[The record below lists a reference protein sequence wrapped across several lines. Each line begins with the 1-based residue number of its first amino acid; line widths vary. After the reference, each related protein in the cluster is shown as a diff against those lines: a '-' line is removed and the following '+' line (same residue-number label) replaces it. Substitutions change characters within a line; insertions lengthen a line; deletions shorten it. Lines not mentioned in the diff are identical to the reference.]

1 MRILIV
7 TARPQAFTTFAATLG
22 EKGLETAFA
31 PTAQA
36 VLESARTTP
45 PTLCVVDEQLPDAGP
60 FALVA
65 KLMSQNAL
73 IHTAVV
79 SGLSAEEFHEA
90 GEGLGIL
97 TALPQNP
104 GPEAAASLAATLKA
118 VAG

>member
-7 TARPQAFTTFAATLG
+7 TTRPETFTAFAATLG
-22 EKGLETAFA
+22 EKGLETAVA
-31 PTAQA
+31 PTGQA
-36 VLESARTTP
+36 ALDLARTTP
-45 PTLCVVDEQLPDAGP
+45 PTLCVVDEQLPDTDP

-73 IHTAVV
+73 IPTAVV

-97 TALPQNP
+97 TALAQNP